1 MAIRCEIVSQDRMV
15 WEGDADIV
23 VVPGVAGEMGI
34 LPNHAPLLSTLKFG
48 ILKVRSKGQEEL
60 FTIAG
65 GVVEVQPN
73 LITVLADSAENVAE
87 IDVARAEEARKRAED
102 ILKEGPPKDTD
113 AYLKLEAA
121 LRRSNLRLEAVRRFR
136 NIRPLMP
143 IWTRAA
149 PGQVTF
155 TGERPSSGTS
165 PCPRLIKRAEQRRYG
180 EPPQTSYSWW
190 LSIESVSAVS
200 NRSFV

>member
-1 MAIRCEIVSQDRMV
+1 MPIRCEVVSQDRMV

-48 ILKVRSKGQEEL
+48 ILKVRSKDEEEL

-65 GVVEVQPN
+65 GVIEVQPD

-87 IDVARAEEARKRAED
+87 IDVARAEDARKRAEE
-102 ILKEGPPKDTD
+102 ILKEGPPQDTD

-121 LRRSNLRLEAVRRFR
+121 LKRSNLRLEAVRRFR
-136 NIRPLMP
+136 S
-143 IWTRAA
+143 
-149 PGQVTF
+149 
-155 TGERPSSGTS
+155 GERSRMPSMS
-165 PCPRLIKRAEQRRYG
+165 
-180 EPPQTSYSWW
+180 QTDS
-190 LSIESVSAVS
+190 E
-200 NRSFV
+200 